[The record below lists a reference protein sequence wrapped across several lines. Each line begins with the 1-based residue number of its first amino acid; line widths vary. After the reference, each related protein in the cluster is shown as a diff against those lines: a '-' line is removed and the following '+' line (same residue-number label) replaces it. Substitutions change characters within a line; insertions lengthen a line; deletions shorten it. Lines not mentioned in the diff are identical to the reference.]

1 MAGYPIHTVPG
12 MKEYFKKFN
21 KLIGLSKVSL
31 IHLNDSKTQLGKHA
45 DRHENIGKGYIFKKN
60 YKPLCYL
67 LALLKK
73 KKIPVVLE
81 TPDKYP
87 YNKHKSEIATIKKL
101 LKNKQDGGGSKKDK
115 IKDIF
120 SEIIKYY
127 YSMGLQFNALA
138 YRNAIKVIE
147 EYPGNLPRDKKKLM
161 AIQGIGKSISDHII
175 QIQKTGTI
183 EDYKKYFT
191 NKKVNKIKKIS
202 QVLGIGPALAKKL
215 VSKKIS
221 NIKELRQAVK
231 NKKII
236 LTKYQSLGLKYYN
249 DLGKKIPRVEI
260 SSFDKFISKSI
271 KKVNKKDMVLTYSIA
286 GSYRRKIK
294 ESKDIDLIIGYKN
307 KKDIE
312 SFLLLLK
319 PYIIGKLGEG
329 QSKLH
334 CLIKWKGRVRKL
346 DIIFVPYKSF
356 TSGLLYFTGSKEHNI
371 KMRKRAKDL
380 GYTLNRYG
388 LFKGKNKVKLKT
400 EKDFFKILKMKYI
413 IPEKR

>member
-1 MAGYPIHTVPG
+1 MQVIFLNFCQVKSWATKVLVSDLILADRIGAFGVVIHLGSRLNLTKKKAFSNFYKNIKTVIESCKTHAKIILETSCGSGSQIASKVEELSELYNLFSKDDKKRLRFCIDTCHIFVAGYPIHTIPG
-12 MKEYFKKFN
+12 IKEYFKQFN

-31 IHLNDSKTQLGKHA
+31 VHLNDSKTQLGKHA

-67 LALLKK
+67 LALLE
-73 KKIPVVLE
+73 KKIPIVLE

-101 LKNKQDGGGSKKDK
+101 SKNKQNGGASTKDK

-147 EYPGNLPRDKKKLM
+147 EYPGNLPKDKKKLM

-202 QVLGIGPALAKKL
+202 QVLGIGPALAKT
-215 VSKKIS
+215 S
-221 NIKELRQAVK
+221 
-231 NKKII
+231 
-236 LTKYQSLGLKYYN
+236 
-249 DLGKKIPRVEI
+249 D
-260 SSFDKFISKSI
+260 
-271 KKVNKKDMVLTYSIA
+271 KKD
-286 GSYRRKIK
+286 K
-294 ESKDIDLIIGYKN
+294 
-307 KKDIE
+307 
-312 SFLLLLK
+312 
-319 PYIIGKLGEG
+319 
-329 QSKLH
+329 
-334 CLIKWKGRVRKL
+334 
-346 DIIFVPYKSF
+346 
-356 TSGLLYFTGSKEHNI
+356 
-371 KMRKRAKDL
+371 
-380 GYTLNRYG
+380 
-388 LFKGKNKVKLKT
+388 
-400 EKDFFKILKMKYI
+400 
-413 IPEKR
+413 